1 MLRDAASEVCRSRTN
16 FARSGLRAVRWWLE
30 NVSRFR
36 ALGGEL
42 MVMNQRQATAA
53 LRDSCRPPDFLRV
66 EEAAAVMRIGRIS
79 AYDLARQFL
88 ATNGATGLP
97 VVRVGRQL
105 RVPRAQL
112 ERLAGG
118 PITWPP
124 TTDTAAADV
133 APLAPVPARRVRRES
148 GQPSLPFAG

>member
-1 MLRDAASEVCRSRTN
+1 
-16 FARSGLRAVRWWLE
+16 
-30 NVSRFR
+30 VSRFSWVE
-36 ALGGEL
+36 GEL
-42 MVMNQRQATAA
+42 VVMNQRQAMAD
-53 LRDSCRPPDFLRV
+53 LRDSSRPPDFLRV
-66 EEAAAVMRIGRIS
+66 EEAAAVLRIGRTS
-79 AYDLARQFL
+79 AYELARQFL
-88 ATNGATGLP
+88 VTDGATGLP

-124 TTDTAAADV
+124 TADAAGPEI
-133 APLAPVPARRVRRES
+133 APLAPVPARPVRRES

>member
-1 MLRDAASEVCRSRTN
+1 
-16 FARSGLRAVRWWLE
+16 
-30 NVSRFR
+30 
-36 ALGGEL
+36 
-42 MVMNQRQATAA
+42 
-53 LRDSCRPPDFLRV
+53 LRV
-66 EEAAAVMRIGRIS
+66 EEAAAVLRIGRTS

-88 ATNGATGLP
+88 ATNGAVGLP

-105 RVPRAQL
+105 RVPRFQL

-124 TTDTAAADV
+124 PTDTAAADV
-133 APLAPVPARRVRRES
+133 APLAPVPARPVRRES

>member
-1 MLRDAASEVCRSRTN
+1 ML
-16 FARSGLRAVRWWLE
+16 
-30 NVSRFR
+30 
-36 ALGGEL
+36 
-42 MVMNQRQATAA
+42 
-53 LRDSCRPPDFLRV
+53 
-66 EEAAAVMRIGRIS
+66 RIGRPS

-105 RVPRAQL
+105 RVPRSQL

-124 TTDTAAADV
+124 TTDAPSTDV
-133 APLAPVPARRVRRES
+133 APLAPVPARPVRPES